1 MSLDISLPDHPFDL
15 VFHPEKAVV
24 FTCLLS
30 GRVHAYAYD
39 DYGNSK
45 KLWSSRPFKK
55 SCRCLDI
62 TIDGRTIWCGGKGK
76 ALAAIDTASGQ
87 VMDKRVGSHNAS
99 INRIKVITDHLFA
112 TGDDDGVIKI
122 WDQRKSEPIRSY
134 QHHFDY
140 ITDFLWLNSKK
151 QLVTTSGDG
160 TLSVVDVR
168 SKQTKPVAHSEDQED
183 ELLAIVPIIGE
194 TKFVVGTQLGIL
206 SIFNRSAGWGD
217 CVDRVPGHPQSVDTL
232 LALPAPFRNNKGSA
246 ILTGSSDGFIR
257 AVEILPTKLLGVVAD
272 HGDFPVEK
280 MALGRGGGQPLGD
293 PVTVRS
299 GLSTT
304 SGASD
309 GPEVERS
316 HGTPTEHRWL
326 GSIGYDDS
334 LKLTDLGRFFA
345 ELDGKQA
352 EELMGTSAPMGDDD
366 GNAREEESPEVH
378 TPTDEKVSNTDE
390 DGNSDHGSGE
400 EFASA
405 PKKRK
410 RPQKDPLIVKKKTGR
425 NQLNVDGAFFAEL

>member
-1 MSLDISLPDHPFDL
+1 M
-15 VFHPEKAVV
+15 
-24 FTCLLS
+24 
-30 GRVHAYAYD
+30 
-39 DYGNSK
+39 
-45 KLWSSRPFKK
+45 
-55 SCRCLDI
+55 
-62 TIDGRTIWCGGKGK
+62 
-76 ALAAIDTASGQ
+76 
-87 VMDKRVGSHNAS
+87 
-99 INRIKVITDHLFA
+99 
-112 TGDDDGVIKI
+112 
-122 WDQRKSEPIRSY
+122 
-134 QHHFDY
+134 
-140 ITDFLWLNSKK
+140 
-151 QLVTTSGDG
+151 
-160 TLSVVDVR
+160 
-168 SKQTKPVAHSEDQED
+168 
-183 ELLAIVPIIGE
+183 
-194 TKFVVGTQLGIL
+194 
-206 SIFNRSAGWGD
+206 
-217 CVDRVPGHPQSVDTL
+217 DTL

-293 PVTVRS
+293 SVPARS

-304 SGASD
+304 SGDSD

-316 HGTPTEHRWL
+316 HGTPTEHWWL

-352 EELMGTSAPMGDDD
+352 EELMGTSAMGDDD

-378 TPTDEKVSNTDE
+378 SPTDEKVSNTDE
-390 DGNSDHGSGE
+390 DGNSDHSSGE

-410 RPQKDPLIVKKKTGR
+410 RPQKDPLMVKKKIGR
-425 NQLNVDGAFFAEL
+425 NQLNVEGAFFGEL

>member
-62 TIDGRTIWCGGKGK
+62 TLDGRTIWCGGKGK
-76 ALAAIDTASGQ
+76 ALAAIDTTSGQ
-87 VMDKRVGSHNAS
+87 VTDKRVRSHNAS
-99 INRIKVITDHLFA
+99 INRIKVLTDHLFA

-122 WDQRKSEPIRSY
+122 WDQRKNEPIRSY
-134 QHHFDY
+134 NHHFDY
-140 ITDFLWLNSKK
+140 VTDFLWLNSKK
-151 QLVTTSGDG
+151 QLVTTRYRLVSLYFGAPSSDPFG
-160 TLSVVDVR
+160 A
-168 SKQTKPVAHSEDQED
+168 QTKPVAHSEDQED
-183 ELLAIVPIIGE
+183 ELLAIIPII
-194 TKFVVGTQLGIL
+194 
-206 SIFNRSAGWGD
+206 
-217 CVDRVPGHPQSVDTL
+217 GHPQSVDTL

-293 PVTVRS
+293 SVPARS

-304 SGASD
+304 SGDSD

-316 HGTPTEHRWL
+316 HGTPTEHWWL

-390 DGNSDHGSGE
+390 DGNSDHSSGE

-410 RPQKDPLIVKKKTGR
+410 RPQKDPLIVKKKIGR
-425 NQLNVDGAFFAEL
+425 NQLNVEGAFFAEL